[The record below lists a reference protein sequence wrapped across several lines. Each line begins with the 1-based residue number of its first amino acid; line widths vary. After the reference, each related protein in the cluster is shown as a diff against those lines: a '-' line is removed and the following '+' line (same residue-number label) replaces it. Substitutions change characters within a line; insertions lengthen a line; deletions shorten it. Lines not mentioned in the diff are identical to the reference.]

1 MIGQGFWMQMSA
13 IRHVYKEERGGQFA
27 GGKMARIT
35 EWEKNQKFTE
45 VQRILSKH
53 PFGLRESE
61 LTSELGW
68 ERRTVN
74 NYLRA
79 LEDEGLIYKEGW
91 EWYADYGDY

>member
-1 MIGQGFWMQMSA
+1 
-13 IRHVYKEERGGQFA
+13 
-27 GGKMARIT
+27 MARIT
-35 EWEKNQKFTE
+35 EWEKSQKITE
-45 VQRILSKH
+45 VQRVLIEH

-79 LEDEGLIYKEGW
+79 LEDEGLVYKEGW
-91 EWYADYGDY
+91 EWYADYDEG